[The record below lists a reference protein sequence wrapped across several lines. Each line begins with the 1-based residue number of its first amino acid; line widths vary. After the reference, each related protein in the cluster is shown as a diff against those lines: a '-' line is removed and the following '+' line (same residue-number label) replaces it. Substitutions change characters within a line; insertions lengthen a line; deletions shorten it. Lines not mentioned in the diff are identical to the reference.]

1 MSYLSCLSCL
11 FVLLV
16 QRSDDALD
24 SFVTAPTISRFFLA
38 GFADLVAESL
48 PLVIAACTRPMF
60 FQPVFDGGHERWIER
75 RTAVLS
81 RLCPCSLNR
90 SYGLIPHVCGGSGRR
105 RYLFRVGGRL
115 FGLVDRMS
123 RACRERWISRLVRL
137 SGR

>member
-24 SFVTAPTISRFFLA
+24 GFVAAPAISRFFLA

-48 PLVIAACTRPMF
+48 PLLIAACTRPMF

-75 RTAVLS
+75 RAGWLS
-81 RLCPCSLNR
+81 RLCPCGLNR
-90 SYGLIPHVCGGSGRR
+90 SYGLIPHACGRSGFGRR
-105 RYLFRVGGRL
+105 YRVAAR
-115 FGLVDRMS
+115 
-123 RACRERWISRLVRL
+123 RL
-137 SGR
+137 SRWDWRRLGRRDPCGDKLCL